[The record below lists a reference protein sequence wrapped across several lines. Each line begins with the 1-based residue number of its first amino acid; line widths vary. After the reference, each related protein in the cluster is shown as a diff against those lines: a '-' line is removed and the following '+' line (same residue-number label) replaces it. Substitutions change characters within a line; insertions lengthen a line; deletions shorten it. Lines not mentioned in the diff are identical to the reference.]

1 MNMGIILSEEGR
13 IDDALPY
20 LNRAVML
27 DPSYDLAHYSLG
39 DALMKQGDYIQASK
53 SYIQAFK
60 LDPQNPLYGF
70 NLAKALAA
78 AGNYE
83 SALYYYQQVAGKDQ
97 FINHQIYYHMGNSFY
112 GLRRYSEAMDAYNK
126 ALLLRPDYREALQAL
141 VNTSR
146 IYEILKAQQKPEQYH
161 E

>member
-1 MNMGIILSEEGR
+1 MFYTNVVSIIFLKYESEK
-13 IDDALPY
+13 IFK
-20 LNRAVML
+20 NQII
-27 DPSYDLAHYSLG
+27 
-39 DALMKQGDYIQASK
+39 MKQGDYIQASK

-126 ALLLRPDYREALQAL
+126 ALQLRPDYREARQAL
-141 VNTSR
+141 INTR
-146 IYEILKAQQKPEQYH
+146 KIHEILKAQQKQVQ
-161 E
+161 